1 MKHSNNFINNINNN
15 NKKLYFR
22 KDELSTIETSS
33 RVVFQC
39 TTSYESFSKDN
50 SNKNLKCNNNN
61 NSNSNNKNKINNNN
75 NNKNNNFKCN
85 KDKLKK
91 LFINITSIKRSKLN
105 NIL

>member
-1 MKHSNNFINNINNN
+1 MNSVNNNN

-39 TTSYESFSKDN
+39 TTSYESLSKDN
-50 SNKNLKCNNNN
+50 SNKNLKCN
-61 NSNSNNKNKINNNN
+61 SNSNNKINK
-75 NNKNNNFKCN
+75 KNNYKYN